1 MNTKGKVVNK
11 RGMKSK
17 KDCQGKCK
25 YKCSVKISKS
35 EQKVIFN
42 TFWNYDDSEKNA
54 FYGTHVIKKP
64 TNRKRT
70 DSVESRRKFSYEYY
84 LCVSYRNVRVCKY
97 FFLGTLDISGRRI
110 QWVFFI
116 INIQNF
122 EDKRGKH
129 AKRKVT
135 DKSKNVIRRHINSF
149 AKIPSHYC
157 RASDEGI
164 P

>member
-1 MNTKGKVVNK
+1 MIPK
-11 RGMKSK
+11 
-17 KDCQGKCK
+17 
-25 YKCSVKISKS
+25 
-35 EQKVIFN
+35 
-42 TFWNYDDSEKNA
+42 KNA
-54 FYGTHVIKKP
+54 FYGTYVIKKP
-64 TNRKRT
+64 KNRKRT

-84 LCVSYRNVRVCKY
+84 LCVSYINVRVCKD

-110 QWVFFI
+110 QCFFYHKYP
-116 INIQNF
+116 NF